1 LGDNHDMAYVYGAP
15 RDPTA
20 VVGRRIVAYLIDGLL
35 VLIALLVVLSMSK
48 HDTFT
53 NAPADACSILRARHA
68 GGSYHV
74 TCLHILSRGWLW
86 KRSDF
91 LIAVD
96 VAAFVGILNIVVLQA
111 VTGSS
116 AGKHALGLVV
126 VDVHGDPAGF
136 GRTIVRSLL
145 LVLDG
150 GIFPIG
156 WIAVLSTRLHRR
168 IGDLAAGTF
177 VVAKA
182 SAGQPIAIAPSTV
195 PYGGPVFAA
204 PGAGAPGGFAA
215 PVAPTSFAPGW
226 GVAQAPALP
235 AAPTP
240 AIPRPPASA
249 AWNAPPGV
257 VLPAP
262 PPAAPPPAAPAPAP
276 RVPSMPPPAPAP
288 PVPPPSA
295 PIPATALPTTPLR
308 TAMPEP
314 KPAAAPAP
322 PPVPQPES
330 WWDTAIPADPPD
342 GEEQP

>member
-1 LGDNHDMAYVYGAP
+1 
-15 RDPTA
+15 
-20 VVGRRIVAYLIDGLL
+20 
-35 VLIALLVVLSMSK
+35 
-48 HDTFT
+48 
-53 NAPADACSILRARHA
+53 
-68 GGSYHV
+68 
-74 TCLHILSRGWLW
+74 
-86 KRSDF
+86 
-91 LIAVD
+91 
-96 VAAFVGILNIVVLQA
+96 
-111 VTGSS
+111 
-116 AGKHALGLVV
+116 LGLVV

-150 GIFPIG
+150 GIFLIG
-156 WIAVLSTRLHRR
+156 LIAVLSTRLHRR

-257 VLPAP
+257 V
-262 PPAAPPPAAPAPAP
+262 PPAAPPPALPAPP
-276 RVPSMPPPAPAP
+276 VPSMPPPAPAP